1 MTGKEQ
7 ADLPDKEEIPELP
20 SVSDQ
25 MKDAG
30 TDLKEEKDRQERAEE
45 TKEDRRETAG
55 EKDRTEGRV
64 LEKRIEERSTRVR
77 ERDDRKGNAKK
88 KGK

>member
-1 MTGKEQ
+1 MNRRRSRKKSRSLTGKEQ

-55 EKDRTEGRV
+55 EKDRTEDRA
-64 LEKRIEERSTRVR
+64 LEKE
-77 ERDDRKGNAKK
+77 DLRKEV
-88 KGK
+88 